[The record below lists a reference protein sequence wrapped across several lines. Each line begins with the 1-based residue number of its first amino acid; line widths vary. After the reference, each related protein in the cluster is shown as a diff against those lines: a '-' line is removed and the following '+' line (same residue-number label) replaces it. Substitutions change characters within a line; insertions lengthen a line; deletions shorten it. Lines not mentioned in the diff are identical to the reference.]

1 MSYNLHYNILNTKT
15 VLRKDTILKRIMN
28 TLLIATLFTSSIIAS
43 QGCTGG
49 VCMAS
54 FGKKADTKVVA
65 TNISFK
71 PKQYVVANSI
81 SSFIQEELSSM
92 EESSLVEE
100 SSTTDTENT
109 ELVLNEEETTPPF
122 EPTVISEEI
131 IEPIEYLENNIDMN
145 IKIAT
150 ILESDTVLQA
160 KPYCE
165 EEQEVLSCDITAEDT
180 SECVCA

>member
-1 MSYNLHYNILNTKT
+1 MSYNLHYNILNTKK

-81 SSFIQEELSSM
+81 SSFIQEELSST

-100 SSTTDTENT
+100 SSITNT
-109 ELVLNEEETTPPF
+109 EMVLNEEETTPLS

-131 IEPIEYLENNIDMN
+131 IEPTEYLENNIDMN

>member
-15 VLRKDTILKRIMN
+15 VLRKDTILKRITN

-43 QGCTGG
+43 QGCTGST
-49 VCMAS
+49 CMAT
-54 FGKKADTKVVA
+54 FGKKADTKVIA

-71 PKQYVVANSI
+71 PNKYVVTKSI
-81 SSFIQEELSSM
+81 PSFIQEEVSST
-92 EESSLVEE
+92 EESSLTEK
-100 SSTTDTENT
+100 SSTTDRENI

-122 EPTVISEEI
+122 EPTIISEEI

-150 ILESDTVLQA
+150 VLENDTVLQA